1 MVYLGHAYLFIISIY
16 LLFIYLFIYR
26 YKNEEKKNIREL
38 TYHKHSTLLDNAT
51 QVHSVNTS
59 GISGWGKTGLTG
71 KFLRFI
77 WTIKVTSETDKKN

>member
-1 MVYLGHAYLFIISIY
+1 MVHLGHAYLFIISIY

-26 YKNEEKKNIREL
+26 YKMKRKNIREL

-59 GISGWGKTGLTG
+59 GISGWGKTRTDGEVS
-71 KFLRFI
+71 
-77 WTIKVTSETDKKN
+77 KVHLDKKSD

>member
-1 MVYLGHAYLFIISIY
+1 MK
-16 LLFIYLFIYR
+16 R
-26 YKNEEKKNIREL
+26 KNIREL

-77 WTIKVTSETDKKN
+77 WTKK